1 MLTETACHC
10 LYAEEHM
17 STATVFSV
25 NCDPLT
31 EEIEEVF
38 REHYALVYRTAF
50 SVTGSPQDAE
60 DVVQNL
66 FLQILRRGFPGG
78 LREKPKAYLYRAAVN
93 LSINAV
99 RLRQRHVLTNDAE
112 RCDAAVETTDDAEA
126 AGLERRLVDAVSQL
140 NPRAVEML
148 ILRYEHDYS
157 DAEIGKLL
165 GTSRT
170 VIAVTLHRARARLK
184 KLLAS
189 SSGGKP

>member
-1 MLTETACHC
+1 
-10 LYAEEHM
+10 M

-66 FLQILRRGFPGG
+66 FLQILRRGFPCG
-78 LREKPKAYLYRAAVN
+78 LKEKPKAYLYRAAVN

-99 RLRQRHVLTNDAE
+99 RLRRRHVLTNDAE
-112 RCDAAVETTDDAEA
+112 RFDAAVETTDDAEA
-126 AGLERRLVDAVSQL
+126 AGLERRLVDAMSQL

-184 KLLAS
+184 KLFAS
-189 SSGGKP
+189 SSGEKP